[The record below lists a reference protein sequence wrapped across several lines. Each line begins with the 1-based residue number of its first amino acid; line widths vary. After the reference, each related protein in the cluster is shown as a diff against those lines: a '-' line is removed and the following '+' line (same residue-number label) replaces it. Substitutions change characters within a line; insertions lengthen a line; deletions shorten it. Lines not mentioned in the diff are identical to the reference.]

1 MKGGIQFMEI
11 SIYTDGKGRPVVQ
24 VDGSTRD
31 SATKVAKA
39 YKEAT
44 TELKKGGK

>member
-1 MKGGIQFMEI
+1 MEI
-11 SIYTDGKGRPVVQ
+11 VVYTDSKGRPTVQ
-24 VDGSTRD
+24 VNGSSRD